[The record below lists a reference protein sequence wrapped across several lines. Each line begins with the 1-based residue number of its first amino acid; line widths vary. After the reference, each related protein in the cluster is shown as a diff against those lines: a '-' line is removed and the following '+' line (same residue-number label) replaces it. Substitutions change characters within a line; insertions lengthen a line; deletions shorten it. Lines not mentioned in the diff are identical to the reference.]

1 MTPRSRSQDL
11 TADLLHDLAD
21 EESSAT
27 VPAPSPSRS
36 TPPAPA
42 AAAASPF
49 VETALFLAPRAWR
62 RPGVRRAGGS
72 LSVIAGPVRL
82 RVGRR
87 PS

>member
-21 EESSAT
+21 EESAPT

-36 TPPAPA
+36 APAPA
-42 AAAASPF
+42 AASPSPF

-72 LSVIAGPVRL
+72 LSVSAGPVRL
-82 RVGRR
+82 RIGRR

>member
-21 EESSAT
+21 EESAPT

-42 AAAASPF
+42 ATSPF

-72 LSVIAGPVRL
+72 LSVSAGPVRL

>member
-21 EESSAT
+21 EESSPT

-36 TPPAPA
+36 TATAP
-42 AAAASPF
+42 AAASPF

-72 LSVIAGPVRL
+72 ISVSAGPVRL
-82 RVGRR
+82 RIGRR

>member
-21 EESSAT
+21 EASAPT
-27 VPAPSPSRS
+27 VPAPSPSRP

-42 AAAASPF
+42 AGSASPF
-49 VETALFLAPRAWR
+49 VETALYLSPRAWR

-72 LSVIAGPVRL
+72 VSVSAGPVRL